1 MEDGLKISELTT
13 TTTIND
19 SDLIPIVQNDET
31 KSITKEDL
39 VADTKALIDRNSTY
53 STTEQIVGIWKDNK
67 PIYRRVYSISGDLTA
82 SAWTTLVS
90 ISNVDTLTKGL
101 IGGSTNNCVW
111 NDTMLRV
118 VNNNLQYYSS
128 LAHSY
133 TWVLIEYTKTT
144 D

>member
-39 VADTKALIDRNSTY
+39 VADTKSLIDRNSTY
-53 STTEQIVGIWKDNK
+53 STTEQIVGTWIDGK
-67 PIYRRVYSISGDLTA
+67 PLYRKVYSISGSMA
-82 SAWTTLVS
+82 QNAWTTLVS
-90 ISNVDTLTKGL
+90 ITNVDTLTKGL
-101 IGGSTNNCVW
+101 IGGSSNNCVW
-111 NDTMLRV
+111 NDAMLRV
-118 VNNNLQYYSS
+118 VDDNLQYYCS
-128 LAHSY
+128 LTHAY
-133 TWVLIEYTKTT
+133 TWAIIEYTKTT